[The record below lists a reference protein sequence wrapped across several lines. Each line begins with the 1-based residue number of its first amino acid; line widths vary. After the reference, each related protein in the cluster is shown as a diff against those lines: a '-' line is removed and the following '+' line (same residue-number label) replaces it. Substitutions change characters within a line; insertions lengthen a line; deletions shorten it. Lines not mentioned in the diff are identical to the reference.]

1 MQENWSNW
9 DKFVKT
15 IGENKIHC
23 LVIWSHDLVTR
34 LTTIRNADLIV
45 ALKDGIVQEKGTHDE
60 LMKCKGL
67 YFDLV
72 ESQLSGKDEE
82 EANDFVQGLPEKSE
96 SSKKHLTRQM
106 SRQISSAKL
115 GKKLIQIGG

>member
-1 MQENWSNW
+1 
-9 DKFVKT
+9 
-15 IGENKIHC
+15 
-23 LVIWSHDLVTR
+23 
-34 LTTIRNADLIV
+34 
-45 ALKDGIVQEKGTHDE
+45 
-60 LMKCKGL
+60 MKSKGL

-82 EANDFVQGLPEKSE
+82 EANDFVEGLPEKSQ

>member
-1 MQENWSNW
+1 ME
-9 DKFVKT
+9 K
-15 IGENKIHC
+15 IGENRIHC
-23 LVIWSHDLVTR
+23 LVVWSHELVNR

-45 ALKDGIVQEKGTHDE
+45 ALKDGIIQEKGTHDE

-67 YFDLV
+67 YFSLV

-82 EANDFVQGLPEKSE
+82 EANEKAE

-115 GKKLIQIGG
+115 GKK

>member
-1 MQENWSNW
+1 ME
-9 DKFVKT
+9 K

-23 LVIWSHDLVTR
+23 LVVWSHELVNR

-45 ALKDGIVQEKGTHDE
+45 ALKDGIIQEKGTHDE

-67 YFDLV
+67 YFSLV

-82 EANDFVQGLPEKSE
+82 EANDVLEGLPEKAE

-115 GKKLIQIGG
+115 GKK